1 MPATS
6 LAFRSADMLGIGVL
20 EFGKSP
26 FSSFYPRR
34 IGAKDY
40 PSITRGSTDI
50 AEKQLGLKHRHFR
63 KVTAVSL
70 LALGAPRVSDVD
82 QVSSLFL
89 HEHMMRAAPQL

>member
-20 EFGKSP
+20 EFA
-26 FSSFYPRR
+26 FYPRR

>member
-50 AEKQLGLKHRHFR
+50 AEKQLGLKHWHFVR
-63 KVTAVSL
+63 L
-70 LALGAPRVSDVD
+70 LLCLCWPW
-82 QVSSLFL
+82 
-89 HEHMMRAAPQL
+89 EHLESVMWTK